1 MKATFYFILSL
12 SFSFFCYGQNFPEKF
27 EDNSKFGVKY
37 LGKIILPAVYNDII
51 TYPLVVAI
59 KGDERTIYDNKMSLL
74 YKNSEILTYVFL
86 DEYEKIQILTKD
98 RRLVSYDEHGLISDT
113 LKLNPNESIDNKS
126 KQFESTYDKY
136 SIKKGKIHKEG
147 SDSSF
152 LEKFDYKSF
161 GENAKFL
168 NNKKEMEIE
177 SIYSKGTK
185 RDTLAQAIFDEEIYF
200 KPLKINYIV
209 SKIKGKYGVWDF
221 INEKIILPFNYQKIV
236 PFHNYLLIEKNG
248 LVTFYPNIGT
258 EPKYKKLEPYIGH
271 FARFETPDGKKGWV
285 DRKGKEYF
293 DE

>member
-1 MKATFYFILSL
+1 MKATFYFVLSL

-126 KQFESTYDKY
+126 KQFES
-136 SIKKGKIHKEG
+136 
-147 SDSSF
+147 
-152 LEKFDYKSF
+152 
-161 GENAKFL
+161 
-168 NNKKEMEIE
+168 
-177 SIYSKGTK
+177 
-185 RDTLAQAIFDEEIYF
+185 
-200 KPLKINYIV
+200 
-209 SKIKGKYGVWDF
+209 
-221 INEKIILPFNYQKIV
+221 
-236 PFHNYLLIEKNG
+236 
-248 LVTFYPNIGT
+248 
-258 EPKYKKLEPYIGH
+258 
-271 FARFETPDGKKGWV
+271 
-285 DRKGKEYF
+285 
-293 DE
+293 